1 MEPLSFQKYISSL
14 DPASLP
20 RVVKI
25 CSGVYFQGSVYE
37 MAGSECCLSTG
48 DLLKIV
54 AVQLQ
59 RVTCENVET
68 GQSTELPL
76 NFTGRF
82 KLSPDKL
89 PFTSLEEFAK
99 TKPPGLQAMPCYFI
113 SAADLS
119 IDGQIIPK
127 GQSISLVSVTTHEG
141 REYASCI
148 TSGPSGHHSF
158 WLPFSFRGTFYPCSG
173 QQHYTLSEALQA
185 KELCGQHLKCSKLG
199 THTFL
204 LCPEYEVQAIM
215 HMRKDVVKIPSSLE
229 VDVEDVTEESQ
240 HIHFI
245 KPLMLSEVLKLQDIF
260 PVQAEILDGPEY
272 PPIFENDW
280 IARLHKGQKIQ
291 IHNKVCAWRILASS
305 RKGSRHFLLSST
317 YQGRFRR
324 RPREFPTVYD
334 LAMSLGSSKRLRVVV
349 TRDCESNE
357 ENLPSLSIGD
367 RLEVLHLVKA
377 NMQNQAQHQAA
388 DVLLCSRSCGDEDED
403 DEENEELLLPLYLD
417 GGFVEEMGDSKKYTL
432 PEIVEQ
438 FQLPCEVRMTA
449 KDSSLAHD
457 ILGSYSMLRLEAQI
471 TETFLVTSLCEEPD
485 ASFEIPP
492 QWVDMSLFLTEER
505 VPVQTHLT
513 DMSKIEVLTES
524 FYYQL
529 VKLLPGTAVAP
540 PRPPKRRECKN
551 KTGPQKTREERVPE
565 KPKQPP
571 PGSKPK
577 SAPQEPLNLK
587 PSKMQSNPIA
597 RSTPNEYDTQPCLQK
612 PRTPKR
618 FLKNDGANSSDS
630 SEHDYE
636 VIEKDVEKTIHK
648 METALHW

>member
-76 NFTGRF
+76 NFTGHF

-158 WLPFSFRGTFYPCSG
+158 WLPFSFRGKFYPCSG
-173 QQHYTLSEALQA
+173 QQHYTLSQALQA
-185 KELCGQHLKCSKLG
+185 KELWGQHLKCSKLG

-280 IARLHKGQKIQ
+280 IAHLQKGQKIQ

-377 NMQNQAQHQAA
+377 NMQNQAEHQAT

-403 DEENEELLLPLYLD
+403 EEENEELLLPLHLD

-438 FQLPCEVRMTA
+438 FQLPCEVRMTV
-449 KDSSLAHD
+449 KDSSLARD

-492 QWVDMSLFLTEER
+492 QWLDMSLFLTEER

-551 KTGPQKTREERVPE
+551 KTGPQKTREKRVPE

>member
-37 MAGSECCLSTG
+37 ISGSECCLSTG

-59 RVTCENVET
+59 KVTCDNVET
-68 GQSTELPL
+68 GQSIELPL
-76 NFTGRF
+76 NFTGHF
-82 KLSPDKL
+82 NLSPDES
-89 PFTSLEEFAK
+89 FTSLEEFAK
-99 TKPPGLQAMPCYFI
+99 TKPAELQAMPCYFS

-127 GQSISLVSVTTHEG
+127 GQSISLTSVTTHEG
-141 REYASCI
+141 SKYASC
-148 TSGPSGHHSF
+148 TTNGPSGHHSF
-158 WLPFSFRGTFYPCSG
+158 WLPFSFRGLFYLCRG
-173 QQHYTLSEALQA
+173 QHHYTLSQALQA
-185 KELCGQHLKCSKLG
+185 KELWGQHLKCSRLG

-245 KPLMLSEVLKLQDIF
+245 KPLMLSEVLKLQDIY
-260 PVQAEILDGPEY
+260 PLQAEILDGPNY
-272 PPIFENDW
+272 PLIFENDW
-280 IARLHKGQKIQ
+280 IARLHKGQRIQ
-291 IHNKVCAWRILASS
+291 IHSKVCTWRILASS
-305 RKGSRHFLLSST
+305 RKGSKHFLLSST
-317 YQGRFRR
+317 YQGRFRK

-334 LAMSLGSSKRLRVVV
+334 LAMSQGSSKRLRVVV

-357 ENLPSLSIGD
+357 ENLPSLSVGD
-367 RLEVLHLVKA
+367 RLEVLRLVKA
-377 NMQNQAQHQAA
+377 NMQNQAEHQAT
-388 DVLLCSRSCGDEDED
+388 DVLLCSRSSGDEDGD
-403 DEENEELLLPLYLD
+403 DEENEELLLPMYLD
-417 GGFVEEMGDSKKYTL
+417 GGFVEEVGDSKKYTL

-438 FQLPCEVRMTA
+438 FQLPCEVRMVV
-449 KDSSLAHD
+449 KDSSLAPD
-457 ILGSYSMLRLEAQI
+457 ILGSNSMLRLEAQI
-471 TETFLVTSLCEEPD
+471 TETFLATSLCEEPD

-492 QWVDMSLFLTEER
+492 QWLDMSVFLTEEH

-513 DMSKIEVLTES
+513 DMSKIQVLTES

-529 VKLLPGTAVAP
+529 VKLLPSTVVAP
-540 PRPPKRRECKN
+540 PRPPKRSECKN
-551 KTGPQKTREERVPE
+551 KTAPQKPREEKVPE
-565 KPKQPP
+565 KPKHLSQKVLAA
-571 PGSKPK
+571 S
-577 SAPQEPLNLK
+577 SL
-587 PSKMQSNPIA
+587 
-597 RSTPNEYDTQPCLQK
+597 STNSWTWQK
-612 PRTPKR
+612 H
-618 FLKNDGANSSDS
+618 DS

-636 VIEKDVEKTIHK
+636 VIENDIKKTIHK
-648 METALHW
+648 MQRAFHW